1 MRVPDGFLQFIYLR
15 NLNNSKSYLA
25 HLQEQITTQN
35 KVNRP
40 SDNPLSNARIM
51 RLRQQISSNET
62 YSYNINNGIS
72 MIEHSITSM
81 EGIQNEIKNVLV
93 DITAMNNATVDD
105 ELNSFASDIDA
116 ALNSILD
123 LANTEYNNQYSFG
136 GTDYSTKP
144 FAFNSDKTA
153 VILNASDVGGEQ
165 KIRLSKSVLQ
175 KINITGK
182 ELFMPVLNQSGNL
195 DSNALVGSTQNSSSK
210 IYDGDGNEYTI
221 TVNYTKTADNTYD
234 LSYSIVDS
242 DSNIVSS
249 ETVNNLK
256 FDSTTGKLISI
267 DGKDPYDI
275 KISVADKKI
284 NLVLDV
290 DNLKEKGKAT
300 NFINSQSQK
309 ADIFNTLL
317 SIKNKLLNGERPNET
332 QINIIKEFNQHVLDK
347 LSEAGNISNRL
358 NSALDLLQNQK
369 FELVSL
375 LSTENDVDMAKA
387 LTDLES
393 AQFSLDAGYKISS
406 MILPR
411 SLLDY
416 L

>member
-15 NLNNSKSYLA
+15 NLTNSKSYLA

-51 RLRQQISSNET
+51 RLRQQINSNDAFA
-62 YSYNINNGIS
+62 YNINNGLS

-81 EGIQNEIKNVLV
+81 ESIQSEVKKVMV
-93 DITAMNNATVDD
+93 DLTSMNNATVDE
-105 ELNSFASDIDA
+105 ELNSYASDIDA

-123 LANTEYNNQYSFG
+123 LANSEYNNQYSFG
-136 GTDYSTKP
+136 GTDHSTKP
-144 FAFNSDKTA
+144 FGFNSDKTA
-153 VILNASDVGGEQ
+153 VVVNANDIGGVQ
-165 KIRLSKSVLQ
+165 KIKLNNSVFQ

-182 ELFMPVLNQSGNL
+182 DLFLPVLNQSGNL
-195 DSNALVGSTQNSSSK
+195 DSTQAVGSVQSNSNT
-210 IYDGDGNEYTI
+210 IYDADGNEYTI
-221 TVNYTKTADNTYD
+221 NVDYKKTADNTYD
-234 LSYSIVDS
+234 LSYTIVDS
-242 DSNIVSS
+242 NSNVVSS
-249 ETVNNLK
+249 DTVNDLK
-256 FDSTTGKLISI
+256 FDASSGKLISVA
-267 DGKDPYDI
+267 GQDPKDI
-275 KISVADKKI
+275 KISLPDNKI
-284 NLVLDV
+284 NLVIDF
-290 DNLKEKGKAT
+290 DTLKEKSGAT
-300 NFINSQSQK
+300 NFVTSLSQK

-317 SIKNKLLNGERPNET
+317 SIKNKLLNGEKPNQT
-332 QINIIKEFNQHVLDK
+332 QMQIVNDFNQHVLNQ

-358 NSALDLLQNQK
+358 NSSLDLLQNQK
-369 FELVSL
+369 FELVNL